1 MPASGRVVRSELVV
15 KNFVRGGG
23 DSRAE
28 VRVKWRRDALLDL
41 WVPAEMRENYEGPWL
56 GMASGNR
63 LERYDIDGVASYS
76 NYRRFTVD
84 VRIR

>member
-1 MPASGRVVRSELVV
+1 M

-28 VRVKWRRDALLDL
+28 IHVNWRRDEPLDL
-41 WVPAEMRENYEGPWL
+41 WVPCELRERYEGPWV
-56 GMASGNR
+56 GDAGTEQR

-84 VRIR
+84 FRIR